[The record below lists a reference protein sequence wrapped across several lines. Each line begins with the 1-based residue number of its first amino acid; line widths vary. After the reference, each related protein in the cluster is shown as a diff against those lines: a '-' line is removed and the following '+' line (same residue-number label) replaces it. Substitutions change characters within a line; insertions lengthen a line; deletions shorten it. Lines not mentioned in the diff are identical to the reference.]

1 MATTE
6 HTINDALAEVLV
18 ETRSLWRF
26 KGVVRSENI
35 DVLKGSGKRPDILIS
50 EPNVSPVIVETEIM
64 PAPSVES
71 DAIDRLGAQLIPS
84 GKRILSSLAVRL
96 PARLRG
102 FSSQALKK
110 EIVAASD
117 FEMALY
123 TGESPKVCTRWPQNG
138 WVNGNVTDL
147 SMLIQSAAV
156 PPAVVE
162 EAANKLVEGVSEAAV
177 LLEDMAIAHPGAI
190 KKICAELRQHDGEQT
205 RRMAT
210 TILANAL
217 VFHESL
223 ARGEGDLYEVR
234 TLDELRG
241 KRSGVNKGKM
251 LEDWKRILKVNYW
264 PIFDIARRILEV
276 IPTDT
281 AHPLLERLVTTAGE
295 LVANH
300 MMRSH
305 DLTGA
310 VFQRL
315 IADRKFLAAYYT
327 NPSSAALLAGLAI
340 DAVKTPSGGS
350 WSKENDVT
358 ALRIADFACGTGT
371 LLSAAYR
378 RISQLHEASGGDAE
392 MIHPAMMSSAL
403 VGCDVLPAAT
413 HLTASM
419 LASAHPAVTYK
430 GSSILTVGFGPRL
443 GGGYALGSLDLL
455 GLQRPFDIVAVT
467 AKAVGANG
475 QSEQEVWEAINHWS
489 IDLVIMNPPF
499 TRDTGHEGR
508 KVGVPNPMFAAFG
521 SKEEEQKEMAK
532 AAQKL
537 LRGTSA
543 HGNAGEASAF
553 FVLADRKLKN
563 SGTLAMVMPLS
574 LMSGEAWEE
583 SRQILRKSY
592 DDIILVSIASAGH
605 HDMSFSADTG
615 MAECLVIGR
624 KTGQSSRRARA
635 TFVVLNERPSSPM
648 TGSIAA
654 IQIRRLQEGKL
665 RKLEDGP
672 VGGSLFH
679 FGDDVIGYAM
689 DAPLPEEGPW
699 NLARIKDGA
708 LAQLAYQIA
717 NKGIIWLPGTTKKNA
732 VPVSVVTLAK
742 IGKVGPLH
750 LDIYYNDSKGGIRG
764 PFQIEAVKAKAAST
778 YPVLWAHD
786 ARRERCME
794 FEADSEGIMRQ
805 GKDSDEDKF
814 VQEKASRIWAI
825 SSHCHINKDFQFN
838 SQSTAMQFT
847 KNKTIGG
854 HAWPSIKLDNVEQE
868 KALVLWGNS
877 SLGLLLHWW
886 HANKQQS
893 GRGRTVVSA
902 IGSLPVLDVTK
913 LSKKALAKTVTIFD
927 EMKHKELRPVNEIA
941 QDTVRAEIDMRLATE
956 VLGFPTELAAPDG
969 PLALLRQKLALEPS
983 ITGGKLAQQE

>member
-6 HTINDALAEVLV
+6 QTINDALAGVLM
-18 ETRSLWRF
+18 ETRSLWRYR
-26 KGVVRSENI
+26 GVVKSENV
-35 DVLKGSGKRPDILIS
+35 DVLKGSGKKPDILIT
-50 EPNVSPVIVETEIM
+50 EPNVSPVIVETEVL
-64 PAPSVES
+64 PANSVES
-71 DAIDRLGAQLIPS
+71 DARQRLGEHLTPS
-84 GKRILSSLAVRL
+84 HGRILSSLAIRLPVRL
-96 PARLRG
+96 RD
-102 FSSQALKK
+102 FSGQLLKD
-110 EIVAASD
+110 EILNASD
-117 FEMALY
+117 FEIALY
-123 TGESPKVCTRWPQNG
+123 TGESPESCMRWPQNG
-138 WVNGNVTDL
+138 WVRGNVTDL
-147 SMLIQSAAV
+147 SMLIQSAAI

-162 EAANKLVEGVSEAAV
+162 EAANKLVDGVSEAAA

-190 KKICAELRQHDGEQT
+190 KKICEELRQQDGEQT

-223 ARGEGDLYEVR
+223 ARGEGDLYDVR
-234 TLDELRG
+234 TLEELRG
-241 KRSGVNKGKM
+241 KRSGVNKGEM

-276 IPTDT
+276 IPADT

-340 DAVKTPSGGS
+340 DAIKTPGGGS

-403 VGCDVLPAAT
+403 VGCDVLPAAA

-419 LASAHPAVTYK
+419 LAGAHPTIKYK
-430 GSSILTVGFGPRL
+430 GSSILAVTYGKQDD
-443 GGGYALGSLDLL
+443 GGVALGSLDLL
-455 GLQRPFDIVAVT
+455 DPMRMFGILSIT
-467 AKAVGANG
+467 AKAIEGMG
-475 QSEQEVWEAINHWS
+475 ESEKEAWS
-489 IDLVIMNPPF
+489 TLPHESFDMVIMNPPF
-499 TRDTGHEGR
+499 TRDTGQGGE
-508 KVGVPNPMFAAFG
+508 KVGVPHPMFAAFG
-521 SKEEEQKEMAK
+521 SKEEEQREMAK

-553 FVLADRKLKN
+553 LVLADRKLKN
-563 SGTLAMVMPLS
+563 GGTLAMVMPLV

-583 SRQILRKSY
+583 SRQLLRKSY
-592 DDIILVSIASAGH
+592 DDLILISIAGAK
-605 HDMSFSADTG
+605 DNEMSFSADTG
-615 MAECLVIGR
+615 MGECLVIGR
-624 KTGQSSRRARA
+624 KVGQSSRWARA

-699 NLARIKDGA
+699 NLARIKDGT
-708 LAQLAYQIA
+708 LAQVAYQMA
-717 NKGIIWLPGTTKKNA
+717 NCGRIWLPGITKKNA
-732 VPVSVVTLAK
+732 ISISIVPVSG
-742 IGKVGPLH
+742 IGKVGPYH
-750 LDIYYNDSKGGIRG
+750 SDVNGNTPDGGIRG
-764 PFQIEAVKAKAAST
+764 PFRIETLKTKAAPT
-778 YPVLWAHD
+778 YPVLWSHD
-786 ARRERCME
+786 AQRERCME
-794 FEADSEGIMRQ
+794 FEADSEGIIRQ
-805 GKDSDEDKF
+805 GKDDAEGELINAKADK
-814 VQEKASRIWAI
+814 IWAI
-825 SSHCHINKDFQFN
+825 SSNCHFNTDFRFN
-838 SQSTAMQFT
+838 SQSTAMQFSS
-847 KNKTIGG
+847 KKTIGG
-854 HAWPSIKLDNVEQE
+854 RAWPSIQLANAEQE
-868 KALVLWGNS
+868 KALVLWANS

-886 HANKQQS
+886 YANKQQA
-893 GRGRTVVSA
+893 GRGS
-902 IGSLPVLDVTK
+902 IGILALESLPVLDVTK
-913 LSKKALAKTVTIFD
+913 LSKKALAKAVAIFD
-927 EMKHKELRPVNEIA
+927 DMKHWELRPVNEIA
-941 QDTVRAEIDMRLATE
+941 KDAVRAEIDTRLALE
-956 VLGFPTELAAPDG
+956 VLGFPPELAAPDG

-983 ITGGKLAQQE
+983 IAGSKLTQQE